1 MVNGQELKVKTKR
14 NIFQNLENLIFF
26 APQPPR
32 GGGAKILPNNMLG
45 ETIIKR
51 GWQKGWKCIF
61 FPQLVKS
68 INIFSP
74 IDLKYKK
81 IAKKG

>member
-51 GWQKGWKCIF
+51 G
-61 FPQLVKS
+61 
-68 INIFSP
+68 
-74 IDLKYKK
+74 
-81 IAKKG
+81 